1 MSCSPGCRLA
11 RCSMAWSSGHGLRS
25 RIFLGV
31 LGNDCMMERLFF
43 ELKRMGLLMT
53 VLRHTHIS
61 VQFTLVLALQL
72 ADYQMISDDLLTR
85 SG

>member
-1 MSCSPGCRLA
+1 
-11 RCSMAWSSGHGLRS
+11 
-25 RIFLGV
+25 
-31 LGNDCMMERLFF
+31 
-43 ELKRMGLLMT
+43 MGLLTT

>member
-1 MSCSPGCRLA
+1 MESHFLRRL
-11 RCSMAWSSGHGLRS
+11 GK
-25 RIFLGV
+25 
-31 LGNDCMMERLFF
+31 RLHDGTTFF
-43 ELKRMGLLMT
+43 ELKRMGLLTT

-61 VQFTLVLALQL
+61 VQFTLVPALQL